1 VSSAPVRR
9 SILAVALGAALV
21 ATIAGCGAAATPSPT
36 PAGSRAPTPASSND
50 ADIPLSPVAGV
61 VIAVQSEGLDRVH
74 GFTLRT
80 ISGVD
85 VTFALGK
92 LDNPTEFPPG
102 HLAEHQAS
110 SAPVLVWFTVE
121 GSKLLVYHLE
131 DAP

>member
-1 VSSAPVRR
+1 VNSSSIRR
-9 SILAVALGAALV
+9 PLLAMALIAALL
-21 ATIAGCGAAATPSPT
+21 ATIAGCGTAATPSPT
-36 PAGSRAPTPASSND
+36 PAGSRQPTPASSND

-61 VIAVQSEGLDRVH
+61 VIAVQSEGLDKVH

-80 ISGVD
+80 ISGAD
-85 VTFALGK
+85 VNFALGK